1 MWRRVVP
8 DLRTVVLPREGRV
21 PDPDIA
27 AIDVAVFSADLW
39 TEGRGPSFMKVALQ
53 APALQWLHMFSAGL
67 DDPVFDQ
74 FRERGVKVTHSAGSS
89 ATPIAHTV
97 MMQLVAMCRNGR
109 QLAVAQSNRDWLDV
123 DVVDVE
129 GRTVG
134 IIGFGAI
141 GAEVARLAAAF
152 GMHPIGMRRSPR
164 GDEPCPVWATDRLH
178 ELLRIADDI
187 VLCAPLNESTNGMI
201 GAAELALLRPGTH
214 LVNVGRGQL
223 IDEPALVDALTT
235 GRLAAAALD
244 VFAVEPLP
252 IDSPLWTLPNV
263 IVTPHTAGATPLAAE
278 RAAEVFLRNLTRWAQ
293 GEQLLNL
300 G

>member
-1 MWRRVVP
+1 
-8 DLRTVVLPREGRV
+8 
-21 PDPDIA
+21 
-27 AIDVAVFSADLW
+27 
-39 TEGRGPSFMKVALQ
+39 
-53 APALQWLHMFSAGL
+53 
-67 DDPVFDQ
+67 
-74 FRERGVKVTHSAGSS
+74 
-89 ATPIAHTV
+89 
-97 MMQLVAMCRNGR
+97 MCRNGR
-109 QLAVAQSNRDWLDV
+109 RLAVAQSNCDWLDV

-141 GAEVARLAAAF
+141 GAEVARLASAF

-164 GDEPCPVWATDRLH
+164 GDEPCPVWTTDRLH

-201 GAAELALLRPGTH
+201 GPTELALLRPGAH

-252 IDSPLWTLPNV
+252 IDSPLWTLPK
-263 IVTPHTAGATPLAAE
+263 IG
-278 RAAEVFLRNLTRWAQ
+278 RAHV
-293 GEQLLNL
+293 
-300 G
+300 